1 MSKHTH
7 TILVVDDDPT
17 NLLILEKVL
26 RPSYNVITAGSGN
39 AALKILQREEEI
51 SLLISDQR
59 MPGMSG
65 TELLRESQL
74 LRPDMVLMILTS
86 NTDTETFID
95 AVVKSGA
102 LRVINKP
109 WNVGDLL
116 SAVEDSLR
124 RYESLL
130 ERKRTIDRLKGTN
143 EKLNRIANPD

>member
-1 MSKHTH
+1 MFKQTH
-7 TILVVDDDPT
+7 TILVVDDDPM

-26 RPSYNVITAGSGN
+26 RPKYEVVTAGSGEE
-39 AALKILQREEEI
+39 AIKVLMREEI

-74 LRPDMVLMILTS
+74 LRPDMVLMLLTS
-86 NTDTETFID
+86 NNDTETFID

-102 LRVINKP
+102 LRVITKP
-109 WNVGDLL
+109 WDAGDLL
-116 SAVEDSLR
+116 SVVEASLQ

-130 ERKRTIDRLKGTN
+130 DRKGSIDRLKRMK
-143 EKLNRIANPD
+143 EKLDRIANPQ